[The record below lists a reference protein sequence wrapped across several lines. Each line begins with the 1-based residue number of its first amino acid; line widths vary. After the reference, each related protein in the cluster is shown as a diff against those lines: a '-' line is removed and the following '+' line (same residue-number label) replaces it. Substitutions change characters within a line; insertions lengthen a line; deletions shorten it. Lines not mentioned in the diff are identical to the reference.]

1 MTAQTDR
8 QKWVVI
14 AEFFRGQEDR
24 WLDDFIVE
32 KGIVFEKIASPA
44 PHRDWHSGRS
54 KLTPLVTWFDHLR
67 HTRAALRHAPVGII
81 ACFPQ
86 LAISAAFWK
95 RLGRTKPRIVAY
107 NFNLGG
113 LRPGLRQLLA
123 RAVAGQVDCFVVH
136 SPEEVARYAGYLGVP
151 LERVRFVPLQR
162 GEITIPRDEDTEVP
176 FLVAMGSAHRD
187 YPTLIGAVDRL
198 GLPTVIVT
206 RASDIEALPKSPHV
220 TFRFGM
226 TEREC
231 LELMARARICVTP
244 IANMTTASGQVTFIN
259 AMQLGVPVIAT
270 RCPGTDG
277 YIEHDRDGLLVEPFD
292 VDNMTAT
299 LDRLWQD
306 GPLRERLAGCARS
319 TARER
324 FSDQAAANRLLE
336 MIQAMAKAPM
346 TVAGRS

>member
-1 MTAQTDR
+1 MTAQTDT

-24 WLDDFIVE
+24 WLDDFITDNV
-32 KGIVFEKIASPA
+32 VAFEKIASPA
-44 PHRDWHSGRS
+44 PDRDWHSGRS
-54 KLTPLVTWFDHLR
+54 KLTPLMTWFDHLR
-67 HTRAALRHAPVGII
+67 HARAALRRAPAGII

-86 LAISAAFWK
+86 LAICTAFWK
-95 RLGRTKPRIVAY
+95 RLGRTKPRIIAY
-107 NFNLGG
+107 NFNLGE
-113 LRPGLRQLLA
+113 LRPGLRQRLA
-123 RAVAGQVDCFVVH
+123 RSVAGQIDCFVVH
-136 SPEEVARYAGYLGVP
+136 SPEEVARYAEYLGVP
-151 LERVRFVPLQR
+151 LERVQFVPLQR
-162 GEITIPRDEDTEVP
+162 GEITIRRDEDTAFP
-176 FLVAMGSAHRD
+176 FIVAMGSAHRD
-187 YPTLIGAVDRL
+187 YPTLIQAVDQL

-220 TFRFGM
+220 TFRSGM
-226 TEREC
+226 TEWEC

-277 YIEHDRDGLLVEPFD
+277 YIEHDHDGLLVEPFD
-292 VDNMTAT
+292 VDDMAAT

-306 GPLRERLAGCARS
+306 GALCKRLAERART

-324 FSDQAAANRLLE
+324 FSDQAAASWLLE
-336 MIQAMAKAPM
+336 TIQTMANDPM
-346 TVAGRS
+346 PAA

>member
-14 AEFFRGQEDR
+14 AEFFRGREDR

-32 KGIVFEKIASPA
+32 QGIIFQKIASPA
-44 PHRDWHSGRS
+44 PDRNWHSGRS
-54 KLTPLVTWFDHLR
+54 KLTPLITWFDHLR
-67 HTRAALRHAPVGII
+67 HARAALRHAPVGII

-86 LAISAAFWK
+86 LAICAAFWK
-95 RLGRTKPRIVAY
+95 WLGRTKPRIIAY
-107 NFNLGG
+107 NFNLGE
-113 LRPGLRQLLA
+113 LRPGLRQHLA
-123 RAVAGQVDCFVVH
+123 RTVAGQIDCFVVH
-136 SPEEVARYAGYLGVP
+136 SPEEVARYAEYLGVP

-162 GEITIPRDEDTEVP
+162 GEITISREEDTAAP

-187 YPTLIGAVDRL
+187 YPTLILAADQL
-198 GLPTVIVT
+198 GLPTIIVT
-206 RASDIEALPKSPHV
+206 RASDIAALPKSPHV

-226 TEREC
+226 TEQEC
-231 LELMARARICVTP
+231 LDLLARARISVTP

-277 YIEHDRDGLLVEPFD
+277 YIEHNRDALLVEPFD

-306 GPLRERLAGCARS
+306 GALRKRLAEWARS

-324 FSDQAAANRLLE
+324 FSDQAAAKRLLE
-336 MIQAMAKAPM
+336 MIQAMEKAP
-346 TVAGRS
+346 